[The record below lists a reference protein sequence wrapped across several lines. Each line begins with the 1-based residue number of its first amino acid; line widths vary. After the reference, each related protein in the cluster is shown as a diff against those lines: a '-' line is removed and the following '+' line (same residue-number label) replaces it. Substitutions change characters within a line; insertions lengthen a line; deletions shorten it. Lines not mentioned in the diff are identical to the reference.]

1 MSQAGSGIQQA
12 PQTGLETEALLALV
26 LRVLEDGKA
35 KEVTVLDVRQK
46 TSFTDYMVVASGNS
60 ERHVK
65 AIAGHVAESSK
76 QENHLPFGVEGDDVG
91 EWVLVD
97 LGAVIVHVMKPQIRE
112 FYQLEKLWRGES
124 ATASVLPAGA
134 MN

>member
-1 MSQAGSGIQQA
+1 MSPAGLGQRKA
-12 PQTGLETEALLALV
+12 PEPGLETEALLALV
-26 LRVLEDGKA
+26 LKVLEDGKA

-46 TSFTDYMVVASGNS
+46 TSFTDYMVVASGSS

-65 AIAGHVAESSK
+65 ALAGHVAEASK
-76 QENHLPFGVEGDDVG
+76 QENHQPFGVEGDDVG

-97 LGAVIVHVMKPQIRE
+97 LGGVIVHVMKPQIRE

-124 ATASVLPAGA
+124 GTASMLPAHT